1 MELRKVALL
10 TLIVAVLMSG
20 AALAGGWQYSG
31 VGARAKAMGG
41 AYRGI
46 ADDGIGA
53 YYNPAGLAFLQ
64 QNIFNLT
71 GEVSSPRP
79 TATPDFKAKGY
90 GFGYLDGQKRYGKDA
105 SYLMGEAS
113 LFFRPKKDNNFVF
126 GLAFFQGY
134 DQNTTMNLYQLSPAY
149 NSKIQISD
157 VNHRSN
163 FDVITWQPTA
173 AMKFSHDRV
182 AVGVGLQINR
192 GDILVDQVRLVDN
205 PYPYPLNVRPY
216 DKFAELYSVD
226 GYGFGVGA
234 NVGVQFK
241 VSPKLTIG
249 ANYVSTSKIK
259 ITGDSKERIYLPF
272 NDGFAHLYMDPQA
285 SAYQREVDSTYKGA
299 MIGNTGEFEVE
310 MKLPSEFGVGFAYHP
325 NEKTIVSAD
334 LVYTRWSEFQD
345 FQIKFKNRVTNQ
357 KQGYFATWDAMFT
370 DVAVPFQWKD
380 KIKISIGLEKIL
392 NERWTYR
399 GGYMFD
405 QSPVPDETF
414 SQLFLDTGTK
424 HHFNAG
430 AGFKLNERISFDAAL
445 ELVVFS
451 SRTISTLTDVNDDQ
465 YWDNFGG
472 EFKNLSF
479 NSTWALN
486 YRF

>member
-10 TLIVAVLMSG
+10 TLIVAVLLSG
-20 AALAGGWQYSG
+20 VALAGGWQYSG

-71 GEVSSPRP
+71 GEVYSPRP
-79 TATPDFKAKGY
+79 TATPDFKAAGY
-90 GFGYLDGQKRYGKDA
+90 GFGYLDGQKRYSKDN
-105 SYLMGEAS
+105 SYLMGETS
-113 LFFRPKKDNNFVF
+113 LFFRPTKDNNFVF

-134 DQNTTMNLYQLSPAY
+134 DQNTTMDLYRLSPAY
-149 NSKIQISD
+149 NSKTQISD
-157 VNHRSN
+157 LNHRSN

-173 AMKFSHDRV
+173 AMKFSQDRV

-192 GDILVDQVRLVDN
+192 GDILVDQVRLIDN

-216 DKFAELYSVD
+216 DKFVELYSVD

-241 VSPKLTIG
+241 ISPKVTIG

-259 ITGDSKERIYLPF
+259 MTGDSKENIYLPY
-272 NDGFAHLYMDPQA
+272 NEGFAHLYMDSKAGP
-285 SAYQREVDSTYKGA
+285 YELEVDSAFKGA
-299 MIGNTGEFEVE
+299 TIGNTGEFEVE
-310 MKLPSEFGVGFAYHP
+310 MKLPSEFGVGFAYRP
-325 NEKTIVSAD
+325 NAKTIVSAD
-334 LVYTRWSEFQD
+334 MVYTRWSEFQD
-345 FQIKFKNRVTNQ
+345 LQIKSTRVMN
-357 KQGYFATWDAMFT
+357 KQYFSRWKAMFT
-370 DVAVPFQWKD
+370 DVTIPFQWKD

-405 QSPVPDETF
+405 QSPIPDETF
-414 SQLFLDTGTK
+414 NQLFLDTGTK

-430 AGFKLNERISFDAAL
+430 AGFKLNESISFDAAL
-445 ELVVFS
+445 ELVVFG
-451 SRTISTLTDVNDDQ
+451 SRTISTLTDVNSDR

>member
-1 MELRKVALL
+1 MELRKVTLL
-10 TLIVAVLMSG
+10 TLIVAMLLTG

-71 GEVSSPRP
+71 GEITSPRP
-79 TATPDFKAKGY
+79 TATPNFKANGY
-90 GFGYLDGQKRYGKDA
+90 GFGYLDGQKRYSQDN
-105 SYLMGEAS
+105 SHLMGETS
-113 LFFRPKKDNNFVF
+113 LFFRPRKDNNFVL

-134 DQNTTMNLYQLSPAY
+134 DQNSTMNLYQLSPAY
-149 NSKIQISD
+149 NSKVQMAEA
-157 VNHRSN
+157 NHRSN

-173 AMKFSHDRV
+173 AMKFSRDRV
-182 AVGVGLQINR
+182 AIGVGLQINR
-192 GDILVDQVRLVDN
+192 GDILVDQVRLIDN

-216 DKFAELYSVD
+216 DKFVELYSVE
-226 GYGFGVGA
+226 GFGFGVGA
-234 NVGVQFK
+234 NVGAQFK
-241 VSPKLTIG
+241 VSPKVTIG
-249 ANYVSTSKIK
+249 ANYVSSSKIK
-259 ITGDSKERIYLPF
+259 MTGDSKERIFLPF
-272 NDGFAHLYMDPQA
+272 NVDIARLYNDPQ
-285 SAYQREVDSTYKGA
+285 STFYQKEIDSTYRGA
-299 MIGNTGEFEVE
+299 AIGNNSEFEVE
-310 MKLPSEFGVGFAYHP
+310 MKLPSEFGVGFAYRP
-325 NEKTIVSAD
+325 NDKMIVSAD

-345 FQIKFKNRVTNQ
+345 FQIKFKNRDQ
-357 KQGYFATWDAMFT
+357 KYFITWDAMFT
-370 DVAVPFQWKD
+370 DVTIPFQWKD

-399 GGYMFD
+399 AGYMFD

-414 SQLFLDTGTK
+414 NQLFLDTGTK
-424 HHFNAG
+424 HHLNVG
-430 AGFKLNERISFDAAL
+430 AGFKLNERVSFDAAL
-445 ELVVFS
+445 ELVVFG
-451 SRTISTLTDVNDDQ
+451 SRTISTLTDVNSDR